1 MKNSLRRLATCAT
14 LAVALSAPCAH
25 AVTLTSTLDNGNVL
39 STAFSVSDRLALDI
53 DFLSSAPVVV
63 TGVLEAADVASSVGF
78 NSILRHLFG
87 ASGFKAVTLT
97 LSPGA
102 NFVLG
107 SIEAVDA
114 SVPDVLLEAGGMRA
128 LIQPAPGLDELYV
141 GDPLALGSPY
151 TDWRIQFAGLA
162 VGEAFTLQIAAVP
175 QPGSLVLLLGGVA
188 MLGLARRRRG

>member
-1 MKNSLRRLATCAT
+1 LG
-14 LAVALSAPCAH
+14 APCAH

-53 DFLSSAPVVV
+53 DFQSSAPVVV

-87 ASGFKAVTLT
+87 SSGFKAVTLT

-102 NFVLG
+102 SFVLG

-114 SVPDVLLEAGGMRA
+114 SVPDVLLQAGGMRA
-128 LIQPAPGLDELYV
+128 WIEPAPGLDELYV
-141 GDPLALGSPY
+141 GDPLAFGVPY
-151 TDWRIQFAGLA
+151 ADWRIQFAGLG
-162 VGEAFTLQIAAVP
+162 VGDAFTLQIAAVP
-175 QPGSLVLLLGGVA
+175 QPGSLALLLGGVA
-188 MLGLARRRRG
+188 ALGLARRRRR